1 MTKYRLSSILAILTI
16 AQFILALG
24 MGLNIWTNPFFTL
37 EHEDTIFIMHLMT
50 WFIVRAIEKIFIFSA
65 DNVTINNLKEAKDE

>member
-1 MTKYRLSSILAILTI
+1 MTKYKLSSILAILTI
-16 AQFILALG
+16 AQFIFVLG

-50 WFIVRAIEKIFIFSA
+50 WFIVSAIENIFIFSA
-65 DNVTINNLKEAKDE
+65 DNVTINNFKEARK